1 MYHNPSPALYRGSN
15 SRVILHQVPLHQH
28 IREWVGRGCFHGV
41 LHIPV
46 TQYPGWG
53 DLGLAIQETLGEV
66 RWTLCQNSGAVQRSC
81 GRDRQPFYNNDGTIK
96 KPASYRAG
104 SGHGAQAELRGEPL
118 AHPIYKSKK
127 CLCTMP
133 TCSAKGCGT
142 LRTPRRPTA
151 LTSL

>member
-1 MYHNPSPALYRGSN
+1 MTLSFLSIIRSTAAIIVNVTVFPTNL
-15 SRVILHQVPLHQH
+15 VP
-28 IREWVGRGCFHGV
+28 
-41 LHIPV
+41 
-46 TQYPGWG
+46 YPYVRFM
-53 DLGLAIQETLGEV
+53 LCNLAHSFSAEKVNHEQLCTAA

-81 GRDRQPFYNNDGTIK
+81 GRDRQPSLQQRRHHQ

-118 AHPIYKSKK
+118 TNPIHKSKK

-151 LTSL
+151 LTSR